1 YIIIKLGYLIYKRG
15 EKMITVLTP
24 TYNRE
29 KYLPRLYNSLINQ
42 SSKNLEWVVID
53 DGSTD
58 LTEELLNK
66 YILEK
71 KISILYKKQKN
82 SGKMKAVNM
91 GVKIA
96 NGEYIFIVDSD
107 DFITEDAIELIETYD
122 KKLPKDFAGM
132 VFRKFNIS
140 GKDFGEFPEDI
151 LDSNP
156 IEAFY
161 KKKILGDKA
170 EIFRRKI
177 LEENP
182 FPEIKNEKFIPEG
195 LVWNRIGR
203 NHLLRY
209 VNKIIYKFEY
219 IEDGYTNNF
228 NKIFKK
234 NPEGFKLYYK
244 EMIFYNIPL
253 MNKFKFFIRY
263 LQAIYYSRF
272 GGGE

>member
-1 YIIIKLGYLIYKRG
+1 
-15 EKMITVLTP
+15 MITVLTP

-58 LTEELLNK
+58 FTEELLNK
-66 YILEK
+66 YILEN

-219 IEDGYTNNF
+219 IEDGYTSNF